1 MFRVLE
7 TLFYTV
13 LVALLLGVVVLLVG
27 TRFTLPG
34 QYEIKIVRSGSMEPT
49 IMTGSV
55 VLIHPVTAY
64 GLGDI
69 ITFGADTA
77 TRIPTTHRIVAVEE
91 FNGHVQFRTKGDAN
105 EVEDREPTP
114 AKDVIGKTIF
124 AIPYLGYVLDFAR
137 QPLGFSLLIGVPAAI
152 IILDEIV
159 NIIHELARQ
168 RRRKRREEALRESA
182 RESQRMSML
191 SSRMNES
198 YDNAC

>member
-1 MFRVLE
+1 MLRVLE

-13 LVALLLGVVVLLVG
+13 LVALLLAVVVLLVG

-55 VLIHPVTAY
+55 VLIHPVATY
-64 GLGDI
+64 QVGDI

-77 TRIPTTHRIVAVEE
+77 TRIPTTHRIVATEE

-105 EVEDREPTP
+105 EVEDREPT
-114 AKDVIGKTIF
+114 ALKDVIGKTLF

-137 QPLGFSLLIGVPAAI
+137 QPLGFGLLVGIPAAV

-159 NIIHELARQ
+159 TIIHELAR
-168 RRRKRREEALRESA
+168 RERRKRRDAALKESA
-182 RESQRMSML
+182 RAHGEELSRMSAL
-191 SSRMNES
+191 SSRMSE
-198 YDNAC
+198 